1 MTRDK
6 AIDHAVQIV
15 SSLIS
20 NNSNFTLNRETF
32 DYIIEQIIVLADK
45 LENVS

>member
-6 AIDHAVQIV
+6 ALDYAVQIISALV
-15 SSLIS
+15 S
-20 NNSNFTLNRETF
+20 NDHRFALNRETF
-32 DYIIEQIIVLADK
+32 DDIIERIIVLADK

>member
-6 AIDHAVQIV
+6 ALDYAVQIV
-15 SSLIS
+15 SALVS
-20 NNSNFTLNRETF
+20 NDPRFALNRETF
-32 DYIIEQIIVLADK
+32 DDIIERIIVLADK